1 MKQRLYRVFL
11 RGNIAGPYYVVAS
24 SPDAAYNLVV
34 REFNLRDY
42 GFTKDRVL
50 DRVELIAD
58 TYLYAD
64 IPRLFIEPPYDDG
77 K

>member
-1 MKQRLYRVFL
+1 MLFR
-11 RGNIAGPYYVVAS
+11 S
-24 SPDAAYNLVV
+24 AAYNLVV

-58 TYLYAD
+58 TYPYAD
-64 IPRLFIEPPYDDG
+64 ISRLFIEPPYDDG

>member
-1 MKQRLYRVFL
+1 MIQRLYRVFL
-11 RGNIAGPYYVVAS
+11 RGNIVGPYYVVTS
-24 SPDAAYNLVV
+24 SPNAAYDLVV
-34 REFNLRDY
+34 REFNARDY

-58 TYLYAD
+58 TNEYTG
-64 IPRLFIEPPYDDG
+64 ISRLFIEQPYDDG

>member
-11 RGNIAGPYYVVAS
+11 RGSIAGPYYVVAS
-24 SPDAAYNLVV
+24 SSDVAYNLVV

-58 TYLYAD
+58 AYAYAD
-64 IPRLFIEPPYDDG
+64 IPRLFVEPPYDDG

>member
-24 SPDAAYNLVV
+24 SPDVAYNLVV
-34 REFNLRDY
+34 REMNLRDY

-58 TYLYAD
+58 AYPYAD
-64 IPRLFIEPPYDDG
+64 ISRLFIEPPYDDG